1 MSKASKFIF
10 ALSVCCCFAIQLRA
24 QGNRGI
30 PILPYVNRDSVAQK
44 DSVPQK
50 DFYDVLK
57 RLMGKKKSTIPHK
70 DTITSKPTISVIPAV
85 GYTLTTGFAFSL
97 SGNMQFRLDST
108 SRVSTFTASASISS
122 KKQITIPIQSTI
134 WLKNS
139 NYVLIGDIRL
149 YKYPQSTFGLGTNSK
164 TADED
169 PMNFNYIRFYET
181 ALRKITGNLYLG
193 AGYIIDYYANISEKG
208 TKDGAPSAYAMYGT
222 STHSVSSGLTLN
234 ALFDNRDNA
243 INASKGAYASM
254 QLRTN
259 FEFLGSNSGWQSLI
273 IDARKYF
280 KFPAGSDNVLAFW
293 NYDWVVISGKPPY
306 LNLPANA
313 WDSYSTTGRGYIQ
326 GRFRGA
332 QMIYLESEYRFK
344 ITANGLLGGVLFA
357 NAETFSGA
365 PGSGLQKIQPA
376 FGPGL
381 RIKLN
386 KVSKT
391 NVGID
396 YGIGRGGSGGLF
408 VCVGEVF

>member
-1 MSKASKFIF
+1 MSIASKFIF
-10 ALSVCCCFAIQLRA
+10 ALSIFCCFAIQLRA

-30 PILPYVNRDSVAQK
+30 PIVRYVNRDSVPPK
-44 DSVPQK
+44 DSIPQK

-57 RLMGKKKSTIPHK
+57 RLMGKKMPTVPHK
-70 DTITSKPTISVIPAV
+70 DTITSKPTISVIPAI
-85 GYTLTTGFAFSL
+85 GYTLTTGFAVSL

-108 SRVSTFTASASISS
+108 SRVSTLTAAAGFSS

-139 NYVLIGDIRL
+139 QYVLIGDIRL

-164 TADED
+164 PADED
-169 PMNFNYIRFYET
+169 PMKFNYFRFYET

-193 AGYIIDYYANISEKG
+193 AGYIIDYYADISEKG
-208 TKDGAPSAYAMYGT
+208 TKDGAPSAYAQYGM
-222 STHSVSSGLTLN
+222 SRHSVSSGLTLN
-234 ALFDNRDNA
+234 ALFDDRDNA
-243 INASKGAYASM
+243 INASKGTYASM

-259 FEFLGSNSGWQSLI
+259 FEFLGSSSGWQSLI

-280 KFPAGSDNVLAFW
+280 KFPSGSNNVLAFW

-313 WDSYSTTGRGYIQ
+313 WDAYSTTGRGYIQ

-332 QMIYLESEYRFK
+332 QMIYLEAEYRFG
-344 ITANGLLGGVLFA
+344 ITRNGLLGGVLFA
-357 NAETFSGA
+357 NAESFSGA